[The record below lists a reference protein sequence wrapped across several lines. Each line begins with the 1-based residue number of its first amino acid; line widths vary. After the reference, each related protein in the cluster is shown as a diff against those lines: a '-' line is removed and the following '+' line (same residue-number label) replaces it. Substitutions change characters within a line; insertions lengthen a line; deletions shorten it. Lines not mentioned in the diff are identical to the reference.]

1 MDRKDVKTVADVTGS
16 CAVAITDETLA
27 NKVDFVIQGS
37 NLDDFRPRTG
47 AREGTDYGGFYRNKN

>member
-37 NLDDFRPRTG
+37 NLDDYRPR
-47 AREGTDYGGFYRNKN
+47 REGTDYGGFYRNKN

>member
-1 MDRKDVKTVADVTGS
+1 MKTVADVTGS

-27 NKVDFVIQGS
+27 NKVDFVIQRS

>member
-1 MDRKDVKTVADVTGS
+1 MDRKDVKTVADVTDS

-27 NKVDFVIQGS
+27 NIKWI

-47 AREGTDYGGFYRNKN
+47 ATEGTDYGGFY